1 MKHSQ
6 IHRRQQYVNI
16 SNLVL
21 MEHIVSFQAHTFR
34 TDPLKDK
41 ELPFLPPP
49 PPCPRL
55 TSVPTRTNHQ
65 STTQTPQRC
74 HKRHASW
81 FFFLILN
88 HTQSTLGNRKMLKK
102 PAQRKPAKGNG
113 APQTAYPVSAA
124 FNRMLLC
131 ASLSLSLRV
140 KQEKGCTRGKSLWNV
155 YFAVF
160 AKKKKDLFLHAC
172 VCPYVFNKVETMSKS
187 ELDQDARTVAPKPP
201 RADAVSG
208 VITTTVVIITAE

>member
-81 FFFLILN
+81 FFFFFN
-88 HTQSTLGNRKMLKK
+88 TQPHTKYFGEQEDVEETCPKETSKGQWSTTNCISSICCFQQDVAMCIALSIV
-102 PAQRKPAKGNG
+102 KG
-113 APQTAYPVSAA
+113 
-124 FNRMLLC
+124 
-131 ASLSLSLRV
+131 
-140 KQEKGCTRGKSLWNV
+140 
-155 YFAVF
+155 
-160 AKKKKDLFLHAC
+160 
-172 VCPYVFNKVETMSKS
+172 
-187 ELDQDARTVAPKPP
+187 
-201 RADAVSG
+201 
-208 VITTTVVIITAE
+208 